1 MKISDSPSLV
11 KSMFRYLSIFVLLII
26 FSSNTCA
33 FGAEKSYGSIGA
45 SVVPTS
51 AGHLVVLKVLEKSPA
66 AKKGIL
72 PGDLIFEVNG
82 FDLTGS
88 DFTQV
93 VTKHLWGVTGTEV
106 SLKILRPGKDGVINL
121 RLRREKTPEKP
132 ADLPGVKMI
141 LPK

>member
-1 MKISDSPSLV
+1 MKITDSPGLI
-11 KSMFRYLSIFVLLII
+11 KSMCRYLSVFFLLLIL
-26 FSSNTCA
+26 SPNTCA
-33 FGAEKSYGSIGA
+33 IGAEKSYGSIGT

-66 AKKGIL
+66 AQKGIL

-106 SLKILRPGKDGVINL
+106 GLKILRPGKEGVISL
-121 RLRREKTPEKP
+121 RLRREKMPEKP